1 MIKYIASNCLRL
13 EILIEQF
20 VKAVKLFAFI
30 TNLIQFL
37 DKCSR
42 LQNRSSPIPQPVVVV
57 LLLVVVFKVHQVIFT
72 ATPNLPL
79 VNFRPK
85 LRNEPNQN
93 RGILVLIHDTLY
105 SEISIKRTPYKVGIS
120 LMRTVTPCTNGFTFK
135 IL

>member
-20 VKAVKLFAFI
+20 VKTVKLFAFI

-42 LQNRSSPIPQPVVVV
+42 LQNRSSPIPQTVAVVVV
-57 LLLVVVFKVHQVIFT
+57 VVVFKVHQVIFT
-72 ATPNLPL
+72 ATLNLPL

-85 LRNEPNQN
+85 LRN
-93 RGILVLIHDTLY
+93 
-105 SEISIKRTPYKVGIS
+105 
-120 LMRTVTPCTNGFTFK
+120 
-135 IL
+135 

>member
-20 VKAVKLFAFI
+20 VKTVKLFAFI

-42 LQNRSSPIPQPVVVV
+42 LQNRSSPIPQTVAVVVV
-57 LLLVVVFKVHQVIFT
+57 VVVVVVFKVHQVIFT
-72 ATPNLPL
+72 ATLNLPL

-85 LRNEPNQN
+85 LRN
-93 RGILVLIHDTLY
+93 
-105 SEISIKRTPYKVGIS
+105 
-120 LMRTVTPCTNGFTFK
+120 
-135 IL
+135 

>member
-20 VKAVKLFAFI
+20 VKTVKLFAFI

-42 LQNRSSPIPQPVVVV
+42 LQNRSSPIPQTVAVVVV
-57 LLLVVVFKVHQVIFT
+57 VVVVVFKVHQVIFT
-72 ATPNLPL
+72 ATLNLPL

-85 LRNEPNQN
+85 LRN
-93 RGILVLIHDTLY
+93 
-105 SEISIKRTPYKVGIS
+105 
-120 LMRTVTPCTNGFTFK
+120 
-135 IL
+135 

>member
-20 VKAVKLFAFI
+20 VKTVKLFAFI

-42 LQNRSSPIPQPVVVV
+42 LQNRSSPIPQTVAVVVV
-57 LLLVVVFKVHQVIFT
+57 VVVFKVHQAIFT
-72 ATPNLPL
+72 ATLNLPL

-85 LRNEPNQN
+85 LRN
-93 RGILVLIHDTLY
+93 
-105 SEISIKRTPYKVGIS
+105 
-120 LMRTVTPCTNGFTFK
+120 
-135 IL
+135 